1 MNIGIVLLAAGASVR
16 MGTAKQQL
24 LLDGEPLLWHAA
36 QAALHAAATH
46 TVVVL
51 GAQEAAH
58 RAMLESLP
66 LDIMYNPDWEKGMGN
81 SLKIGIHRLLRIAP
95 ETDAALIMVCDQPG
109 VTAHYLNSIILK
121 HGMTEAPVI
130 ASHYAGTL
138 GVPALFAKKLF
149 PELMALEDQQGAKK
163 VIQQHHAIATTLD
176 FPEGAV
182 DIDTPEDYQKLS
194 RSGASLSTRR

>member
-1 MNIGIVLLAAGASVR
+1 MNIGIVLLAAGASIR

-36 QAALHAAATH
+36 QAALHAAVTH

-66 LDIMYNPDWEKGMGN
+66 VDVMYNPDWEKGMGN
-81 SLKIGIHRLLRIAP
+81 SLKTGMHRLLRIAP
-95 ETDAALIMVCDQPG
+95 QTDAALIMVCDQPG

-121 HGMTEAPVI
+121 HSMTNAPVI
-130 ASHYAGTL
+130 ASHYAGTA

-149 PELMALEDQQGAKK
+149 PELMALDDKQGAKK
-163 VIQQHHAIATTLD
+163 VIQHHHDITTTID

-182 DIDTPEDYQKLS
+182 DIDTPEDYRRLA
-194 RSGASLSTRR
+194 GATV